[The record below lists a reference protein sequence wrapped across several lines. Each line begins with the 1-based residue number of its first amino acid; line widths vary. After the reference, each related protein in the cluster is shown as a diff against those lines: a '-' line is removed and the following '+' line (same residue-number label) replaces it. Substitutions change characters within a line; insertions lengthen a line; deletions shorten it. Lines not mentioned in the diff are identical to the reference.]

1 MPEFLQPIL
10 ANLTSSGLNLLAAL
24 AILVVG
30 WIIALI
36 IGAVVRGIFNRV
48 QFDDK
53 IAQWMAGGDAPPV
66 DTARLLGRAAYYIA
80 MLFVLVA
87 FFQRLGLTMITQPIN
102 AFLTQIFQAAPAI
115 IGAGL
120 IILLAWIVA
129 SVLKFIVTRAL
140 EATNLDERLR
150 DRAGL
155 EEEETSFSQSIGNA
169 AFWFVFLLFLPAL
182 LDTLG
187 MNGLVAPVQGMFD
200 ELLAIIPNILGAGLI
215 LLVGWFIARIVRQV
229 LTNVLAAAGVD
240 HFSKRIGLD
249 TALGEQRF
257 SALIGTIVH
266 ALIMI
271 QVVIAALDTLAIESI
286 SAPAKAMLTAVW
298 NGIPGFV
305 GAIVVL
311 AVSFY
316 IGRWISQ
323 LVANLLAGIG
333 FDRVLKWVGLGG
345 EPVEGQRT
353 PSEIVGSIVL
363 VGVMLFAVVE
373 SAEMIG
379 FNVVTDLVT
388 QVIAFAGQAIV
399 AVVIF
404 GLGLYIAN
412 LARSYITSS
421 GMENAKLLGQ
431 LSRIAILALVIAMT
445 LGQLGVASEIVNLAF
460 GLLIGA
466 VAVAIALAFGLGGR
480 DIAARKVEGWLA
492 AVSEDDSKE

>member
-1 MPEFLQPIL
+1 
-10 ANLTSSGLNLLAAL
+10 
-24 AILVVG
+24 
-30 WIIALI
+30 
-36 IGAVVRGIFNRV
+36 
-48 QFDDK
+48 
-53 IAQWMAGGDAPPV
+53 
-66 DTARLLGRAAYYIA
+66 
-80 MLFVLVA
+80 
-87 FFQRLGLTMITQPIN
+87 
-102 AFLTQIFQAAPAI
+102 
-115 IGAGL
+115 
-120 IILLAWIVA
+120 
-129 SVLKFIVTRAL
+129 
-140 EATNLDERLR
+140 
-150 DRAGL
+150 
-155 EEEETSFSQSIGNA
+155 
-169 AFWFVFLLFLPAL
+169 
-182 LDTLG
+182 
-187 MNGLVAPVQGMFD
+187 
-200 ELLAIIPNILGAGLI
+200 
-215 LLVGWFIARIVRQV
+215 
-229 LTNVLAAAGVD
+229 
-240 HFSKRIGLD
+240 
-249 TALGEQRF
+249 
-257 SALIGTIVH
+257 
-266 ALIMI
+266 
-271 QVVIAALDTLAIESI
+271 
-286 SAPAKAMLTAVW
+286 MLTAVW